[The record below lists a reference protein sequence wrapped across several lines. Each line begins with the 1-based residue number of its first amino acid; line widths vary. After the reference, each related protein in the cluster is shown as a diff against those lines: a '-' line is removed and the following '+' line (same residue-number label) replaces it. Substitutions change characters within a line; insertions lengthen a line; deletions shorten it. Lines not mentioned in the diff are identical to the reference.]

1 MLVKRFLLVL
11 SALLYV
17 VALCLPALH
26 GGDEH
31 LGGFVIL
38 LLGWMQVV
46 DGQCI
51 AWMSNPLYWLAWL
64 CYGLKV
70 DKMAAALLMAA
81 CLIGLDTFRATRFD
95 KNEAGHQVMIDH
107 VGAAFYVW
115 ALSFVVLLVV
125 VLIRLFNKPAALHG
139 GRAA

>member
-1 MLVKRFLLVL
+1 MKFFLPVL
-11 SALLYV
+11 SALLYG

-26 GGDEH
+26 GGNDQ

-46 DGQCI
+46 DGQCV
-51 AWMSNPLYWLAWL
+51 AWMSNPLFLLAWL
-64 CYGLKV
+64 CYLFKV
-70 DKMAAALLMAA
+70 DKVAAALLVAA

-107 VGAAFYVW
+107 VGIAFYVW
-115 ALSFVVLLVV
+115 ELSFVVLLVV
-125 VLIRLFNKPAALHG
+125 VLMRLFGTAGAVQGQQAK
-139 GRAA
+139 

>member
-1 MLVKRFLLVL
+1 MKIFLPVL
-11 SALLYV
+11 SALLYG

-26 GGDEH
+26 GGNDH

-46 DGQCI
+46 DGQCV
-51 AWMSNPLYWLAWL
+51 AWMSNPLFFLAWL
-64 CYGLKV
+64 CYLFKV
-70 DKMAAALLMAA
+70 DKVAAALLVAA

-107 VGAAFYVW
+107 VGIAFYVW
-115 ALSFVVLLVV
+115 ELSFVALLVV
-125 VLIRLFNKPAALHG
+125 VLMRLFGTAGAVQ
-139 GRAA
+139 GRQAK

>member
-1 MLVKRFLLVL
+1 MKIFLPVL
-11 SALLYV
+11 SALLYG

-26 GGDEH
+26 GGNDH

-46 DGQCI
+46 DGQCV
-51 AWMSNPLYWLAWL
+51 AWMSNPLFFLAWL
-64 CYGLKV
+64 CYLFKV
-70 DKMAAALLMAA
+70 DKVAAALLVAA

-107 VGAAFYVW
+107 VGIAFYVW
-115 ALSFVVLLVV
+115 ELSFVALLVV
-125 VLIRLFNKPAALHG
+125 VLMRLFGTAGAVQVRQAK
-139 GRAA
+139 